1 MSQTGVD
8 KRIASDPQLNALYGR
23 HRNEP
28 PEQSPDEMQV
38 MNRSA
43 TDLPAKVGVELFG
56 NINDDDLTIYRNALR
71 AYGVSEA
78 RLAKLKALDGLAKDW
93 ATHMAISLRGHH
105 QSYDGQLHN
114 LAELADDI
122 AERLKG
128 TKNEDG
134 TFTPLNTE
142 EYTYLAKVKV
152 ECGKEIGKGVVTL
165 MTLTEAL
172 VRMLNADKNKPN
184 NGAKATPGW
193 GEMKRVHKPEND
205 PHADH

>member
-1 MSQTGVD
+1 MSRVGVD
-8 KRIASDPQLNALYGR
+8 KRISGDPELATLYGR
-23 HRNEP
+23 DDREP
-28 PEQSPDEMQV
+28 PDQSPDEMQV

-43 TDLPAKVGVELFG
+43 TDLPASVGTELFG
-56 NINDDDLTIYRNALR
+56 NIGEDDLTIYRNALR

-128 TKNEDG
+128 TKNPDG
-134 TFTPLNTE
+134 TYTPLNTE
-142 EYTYLAKVKV
+142 EYTFLAKVKV
-152 ECGKEIGKGVVTL
+152 ECVKEGGKGLATM

-172 VRMLNADKNKPN
+172 VRMLAADKGKRSS
-184 NGAKATPGW
+184 GEKATMGW
-193 GEMKRVHKPEND
+193 GPMKKVRPAETKQDAHN
-205 PHADH
+205 